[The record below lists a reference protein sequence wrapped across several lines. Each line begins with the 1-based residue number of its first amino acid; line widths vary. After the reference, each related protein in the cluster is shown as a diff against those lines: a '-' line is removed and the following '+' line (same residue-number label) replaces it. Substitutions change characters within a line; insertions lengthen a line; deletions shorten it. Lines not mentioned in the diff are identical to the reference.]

1 MTDTSSSTD
10 VRSREYREILT
21 CAGEVPRMVTAG
33 SAGVAGKDSED
44 EEGDKGDECHIHGG
58 DCLDVGFEL

>member
-1 MTDTSSSTD
+1 MTDHFSSAD
-10 VRSREYREILT
+10 VWSRKYREILT

-44 EEGDKGDECHIHGG
+44 EEGE
-58 DCLDVGFEL
+58 